1 MTLQNIQNSID
12 NNLAVALYFSGKD
25 CGVCHVL
32 QPKIAQLISQKF
44 PKMILHSIDATS
56 YQEIAAHFGVFSVPT
71 LLVFFDSKEFIR
83 KSRNM
88 SVSLLEEEISR
99 PYSMLLGE

>member
-1 MTLQNIQNSID
+1 MTLENIQNSID
-12 NNLAVALYFSGKD
+12 NNLAVALYFSGRD

-32 QPKIAQLISQKF
+32 QPKIVQLVTQKF
-44 PKMILHSIDATS
+44 PSMVLHSIDAST
-56 YQEIAAHFGVFSVPT
+56 YQEIAAHFSVFSVPT
-71 LLVFFDSKEFIR
+71 FLVFFDSKEFIR

-88 SVSLLEEEISR
+88 SIHLLEEEIHR